1 MAMETVFGDSQ
12 GSVAVESLRTVL
24 GDMHISGT
32 LYLGYPVL
40 ATADAKV
47 FVDALLVSGSHGLVA
62 FDLSSPLNARPD
74 DRQLEEVAER
84 QEEIHASLYNK
95 LNKYRNLRR
104 NRFMAIPI
112 RVVTCHAALE
122 EVIQG
127 DDIVACRPDAL
138 PGVMDAFEPV
148 EDDLLRPL
156 NAAIQRVSTLRPP
169 KPRRNVQTAN
179 SRGAKLKE
187 IEKEIANLDR
197 WQNRGAI
204 EYTNGP
210 QRIRG
215 LAGSGKTIVLALKAS
230 YLHVRHPEWKIVV
243 TFQTRSLYQQ
253 FRNLIRRFT
262 YDLIEDEPDWDHLMV
277 MHAWG
282 SSSSPGVY
290 SSICGYYAVP
300 SQSWRTAQSRY
311 GTQAFKGICDEVNAV
326 IRTRGPISA
335 FDAMLIDEAQDFPV
349 SFYRMI
355 YNVVAS
361 PHRIIWA
368 YDELQNLGD
377 YEMQSE
383 HELFG
388 TDEEG
393 RSLVTL
399 KNEPNKPREDIVL
412 PVCYRNTPWALCA
425 AHALGFG
432 IYRPEGLVQMF
443 EEPAIWSRIGYD
455 IEHGKLEHGARVVV
469 RRGADSYP
477 AYFDKLLDPDD
488 ALQCAVF
495 PNVGAQYDALTESIW
510 QNLHEDELDPTD
522 ILVVLPDAFTSRTE
536 ATRIRRTLF
545 GKEIQAHLVG
555 VTTSTDKVFQ
565 PGSVAI
571 SHIYRAKGNEAP
583 MVYFVNADSCQTD
596 LELSRRRNFLF
607 TGITRS
613 MCWVRIFGVGDRMRA
628 LQAEVDEVRSRGFKL
643 EFEYP
648 DRERLKHLAKI
659 HRDRTD
665 GERAE
670 LERKFGAI
678 EDVVTA
684 LLDGDLP
691 PEAIPEHIRR
701 KLSTL
706 AEAERDE
713 QG

>member
-1 MAMETVFGDSQ
+1 MMETVFGASR
-12 GSVAVESLRTVL
+12 GTIAVESLRAALNGMDVA
-24 GDMHISGT
+24 GT
-32 LYLGYPVL
+32 LYLGYPIL
-40 ATADAKV
+40 ATADARV

-62 FDLSSPLNARPD
+62 FDLSSSLDARPA
-74 DRQLEEVAER
+74 DRQLEDLAER
-84 QEEIHASLYNK
+84 QEGIHASLYNK

-104 NRFMAIPI
+104 NRSMAVPI
-112 RVVTCHAALE
+112 RVVTCHATLE
-122 EVIQG
+122 EVIQE

-138 PGVMDAFEPV
+138 PNVMDAFEPV
-148 EDDLLRPL
+148 ADDLLRPL
-156 NAAIQRVSTLRPP
+156 NAAIQRVSTLRPH
-169 KPRRNVQTAN
+169 KARRNVQMDN
-179 SRGAKLKE
+179 SRGAKLKK

-262 YDLIEDEPDWDHLMV
+262 YDLIDDEPDWDHLMV

-282 SSSSPGVY
+282 GSRSPGVY
-290 SSICGYYAVP
+290 SSICGYYEAP
-300 SQSWRTAQSRY
+300 LQSWQTAQSRY
-311 GTQAFKGICDEVNAV
+311 GTQAFKGICEEVNAV
-326 IRTRGPISA
+326 IRTRGPKSV
-335 FDAMLIDEAQDFPV
+335 FDAILIDEAQDFPV

-388 TDEEG
+388 TDEDG
-393 RSLVTL
+393 QPLVTL
-399 KNEPNKPREDIVL
+399 RNEPNKPREDIVL
-412 PVCYRNTPWALCA
+412 PVCYRNTPWALSA

-469 RRGADSYP
+469 RRGTDSYP
-477 AYFDKLLDPDD
+477 AYFNELLDPED
-488 ALQCAVF
+488 ALRCTVF
-495 PNVGAQYDALTESIW
+495 PNVGAQYDALAEAIW
-510 QNLHEDELDPTD
+510 KNLHEDELDPTD
-522 ILVVLPDAFTSRTE
+522 ILVVLPGASTSRTE
-536 ATRIRRTLF
+536 ATSIRRILF
-545 GKEIQAHLVG
+545 GKNIQAHLVG
-555 VTTSTDKVFQ
+555 VTTSADRVFQ

-571 SHIYRAKGNEAP
+571 THIYRAKGNEAP

-596 LELSRRRNFLF
+596 MELSRKRNFLF

-665 GERAE
+665 EDRAE
-670 LERKFGAI
+670 LERKLGGMD
-678 EDVVTA
+678 DVVSA
-684 LLDGDLP
+684 VLDGDLP
-691 PEAIPEHIRR
+691 FGAIPEHTMR

-706 AEAERDE
+706 TDAKRDG
-713 QG
+713 QV

>member
-1 MAMETVFGDSQ
+1 METVFGASQ
-12 GSVAVESLRTVL
+12 GNVAVESLRTVL
-24 GDMHISGT
+24 SGMDISGT

-40 ATADAKV
+40 ATAEARV

-62 FDLSSPLNARPD
+62 FDLSSALDARPD

-84 QEEIHASLYNK
+84 QEEVHASLYNK
-95 LNKYRNLRR
+95 LNKHRNLRR
-104 NRFMAIPI
+104 NRSLAVPI
-112 RVVTCHAALE
+112 QVVTCHAALE
-122 EVIQG
+122 DVIQE
-127 DDIVACRPDAL
+127 DDLVACRPDAL
-138 PGVMDAFEPV
+138 PGVMDTFESV
-148 EDDLLRPL
+148 GDDLLRPL

-169 KPRRNVQTAN
+169 KQRRNVRSDN
-179 SRGAKLKE
+179 SRGAKLKK

-230 YLHVRHPEWKIVV
+230 YLHVRHPEWRIVV

-253 FRNLIRRFT
+253 FRGLIRRFT
-262 YDLIEDEPDWDHLMV
+262 YDLIEDEPDWENLMV

-282 SSSSPGVY
+282 SASAPGVY
-290 SSICGYYAVP
+290 SSICGYYEVP
-300 SQSWRTAQSRY
+300 SKDWRTAQNTY
-311 GTQAFKGICDEVNAV
+311 GTQAFKGICDEVNMV
-326 IRTRGPISA
+326 IRTRGPTPA
-335 FDAMLIDEAQDFPV
+335 FDAMLIDEAQDFPA

-355 YNVVAS
+355 YNVVAP

-383 HELFG
+383 RELFG
-388 TDEEG
+388 ADEDG
-393 RSLVTL
+393 QPLVTL
-399 KNEPNKPREDIVL
+399 RNEPDKPREDIVL
-412 PVCYRNTPWALCA
+412 PICYRNTPWALSA

-443 EEPAIWSRIGYD
+443 EEPAIWSRIGYE
-455 IEHGKLEHGARVVV
+455 IEGGKLAHGAQVAV
-469 RRGADSYP
+469 RRGANSYP
-477 AYFDKLLDPDD
+477 AYFDDLLDPDD
-488 ALQCAVF
+488 ALQSVVF
-495 PNVGAQYDALTESIW
+495 PDVEAQYDALAQAIRR
-510 QNLHEDELDPTD
+510 NIHEDELDPTD
-522 ILVVLPDAFTSRTE
+522 ILVVLPDAFTSRKE
-536 ATRIRRTLF
+536 ATKIRRTLF
-545 GKEIQAHLVG
+545 DQKIRAHLVG
-555 VTTSTDKVFQ
+555 VTTSADEVFQ

-571 SHIYRAKGNEAP
+571 THIYRAKGNEAP
-583 MVYFVNADSCQTD
+583 MVYFANADSCQTD
-596 LELSRRRNFLF
+596 LELSRKRNFLF

-628 LQAEVDEVRSRGFKL
+628 LQAELDQVRNRGFSL

-648 DRERLKHLAKI
+648 DRERLEQLAKI

-665 GERAE
+665 EE
-670 LERKFGAI
+670 IKEWERKLGAVD
-678 EDVVTA
+678 DVVTA
-684 LLDGDLP
+684 LIDGDLP
-691 PEAIPEHIRR
+691 PEALPERIRS

-706 AEAERDE
+706 IEAKREV

>member
-12 GSVAVESLRTVL
+12 GSVAVESLRAVL
-24 GDMHISGT
+24 GGMDISGT

-62 FDLSSPLNARPD
+62 FDLSYPVTPPLD
-74 DRQLEEVAER
+74 DHQIEQVAER

-104 NRFMAIPI
+104 NRSLAVPI

-122 EVIQG
+122 EVIQ
-127 DDIVACRPDAL
+127 DDDVVACRPDAL
-138 PGVMDAFEPV
+138 SVVMDVFDPV
-148 EDDLLRPL
+148 GDDLLRPL

-169 KPRRNVQTAN
+169 KQRRNVRTDN
-179 SRGAKLKE
+179 SRGAKLKR

-290 SSICGYYAVP
+290 SSICGCYEVP

-311 GTQAFKGICDEVNAV
+311 GTQAFKGVCDEVNVAMRNQEPKSV
-326 IRTRGPISA
+326 

-355 YNVVAS
+355 YNVVA
-361 PHRIIWA
+361 PPRRIIWA

-388 TDEEG
+388 TDRNG
-393 RSLVTL
+393 QPLVTL
-399 KNEPNKPREDIVL
+399 RNEPNKPKEDIVL
-412 PVCYRNTPWALCA
+412 PVCYRNTPWALSA

-432 IYRPEGLVQMF
+432 IYRPDGLVQMF
-443 EEPAIWSRIGYD
+443 EEPAIWSRIGYHV
-455 IEHGKLEHGARVVV
+455 EHGTLKHGARVAV
-469 RRGADSYP
+469 RRGVDSYP
-477 AYFDKLLDPDD
+477 AYFDELLEPND

-495 PNVGAQYDALTESIW
+495 PNVAAQYDALAEAIRR
-510 QNLHEDELDPTD
+510 NLHEDELDPTD

-536 ATRIRRTLF
+536 ATSIRRILF

-555 VTTSTDKVFQ
+555 VTTSADKVFQ

-571 SHIYRAKGNEAP
+571 THIYRAKGNEAP
-583 MVYFVNADSCQTD
+583 MVYFVNADACQTD

-648 DRERLKHLAKI
+648 DRKRLKHLAKI

-670 LERKFGAI
+670 LERKLGAVD
-678 EDVVTA
+678 DVLTA
-684 LLDGDLP
+684 VLDGDLP
-691 PEAIPEHIRR
+691 PEAIPERIRK

-706 AEAERDE
+706 AEAKREAR
-713 QG
+713 G

>member
-24 GDMHISGT
+24 DNMDISGI

-62 FDLSSPLNARPD
+62 FDLSCPLNARPD

-104 NRFMAIPI
+104 NWSLAVPI

-122 EVIQG
+122 AVIR
-127 DDIVACRPDAL
+127 DDGIVACRPDEL
-138 PGVMDAFEPV
+138 PGVLDDFEPV
-148 EDDLLRPL
+148 GDDLLRPL

-169 KPRRNVQTAN
+169 KQRRNVQTDN
-179 SRGAKLKE
+179 SRGAKLKR

-230 YLHVRHPEWKIVV
+230 YLHVRHPEWRIVV

-262 YDLIEDEPDWDHLMV
+262 YDLIEDEPDWDHLTV

-290 SSICGYYAVP
+290 SSICGYYEIP

-311 GTQAFKGICDEVNAV
+311 GTQAFKGVCDEVNAV
-326 IRTRGPISA
+326 IRTQGSRSV

-383 HELFG
+383 HDLFG
-388 TDEEG
+388 TDQDG

-399 KNEPNKPREDIVL
+399 RNEPNKPRKDIVL
-412 PVCYRNTPWALCA
+412 PVCYRNTPWALSA

-443 EEPAIWSRIGYD
+443 EEPAIWSRIGYH

-477 AYFDKLLDPDD
+477 AYSMNCWTRTTRCSVPCSRTSVRSTMPWRKRYGRTCTKTSWTRPTYWSFCRTRLPPGRRRPESGEPCSARRFRLTSS
-488 ALQCAVF
+488 ALPPAPTRSFNQDRSQS
-495 PNVGAQYDALTESIW
+495 PTSIW
-510 QNLHEDELDPTD
+510 PRATK
-522 ILVVLPDAFTSRTE
+522 PRWSTS
-536 ATRIRRTLF
+536 
-545 GKEIQAHLVG
+545 
-555 VTTSTDKVFQ
+555 
-565 PGSVAI
+565 
-571 SHIYRAKGNEAP
+571 
-583 MVYFVNADSCQTD
+583 
-596 LELSRRRNFLF
+596 
-607 TGITRS
+607 
-613 MCWVRIFGVGDRMRA
+613 
-628 LQAEVDEVRSRGFKL
+628 
-643 EFEYP
+643 
-648 DRERLKHLAKI
+648 
-659 HRDRTD
+659 
-665 GERAE
+665 
-670 LERKFGAI
+670 
-678 EDVVTA
+678 
-684 LLDGDLP
+684 
-691 PEAIPEHIRR
+691 
-701 KLSTL
+701 
-706 AEAERDE
+706 
-713 QG
+713 